1 MQNGVLKVLSD
12 LRVFSHNC
20 NAKLLATA
28 YVKVMKVKEQQSIS
42 IEIRRYT
49 RKSPHAI
56 NEQK

>member
-28 YVKVMKVKEQQSIS
+28 YVKAMKVKEHLTQDQTT
-42 IEIRRYT
+42 EYE
-49 RKSPHAI
+49 H
-56 NEQK
+56 